1 MSQAPTA
8 GQLKPV
14 PTQSQPR
21 PRTNTLLGLAL
32 VLWGV
37 SLALTGLVL
46 YADQRHIG
54 GAEILVSGWLSPL
67 ALNFAWFANPV
78 FIWVVL
84 RVQAGKNATGLTL
97 LTVLLS
103 LDAMRLSYVPL
114 DAAGGSTQVY
124 GYGWGLVLWFMAMA
138 AMVAAAGTRKVELR
152 MESKASAGIDEWL
165 RPLGLALCVVVPA
178 AAAYLAFQDRKIAN
192 AIELTR
198 LSGVAFKRGPVCG
211 ASEPSVLQPLGQ
223 IAGVVE
229 LKLSTG
235 SAYASAYP
243 FERIRRL
250 LDWGIPIVRF
260 VGRDFS
266 LVAGADGPVL
276 TSVPASTPATATLF
290 VFAVREQGE
299 HQISAKLVEQAT
311 GRVVFD
317 QTWKSEAKGTRYC
330 PDYANFPK
338 ADAQP
343 RKVLT
348 EALAVQAL
356 VAAGP
361 PTVAAPNRVNG
372 VLIGE
377 VDAPVAL
384 AKSSET
390 NGTRGWRGNNNCP
403 ETVGWTGS
411 PPIKPDGL
419 DTGWAFVV
427 GDKAYYPGGRERYY
441 ALCEEGHAYL
451 YSGRPERGKYYL
463 TLEKRRLSDFHRAWS
478 GIVVIEST
486 LLAAAG
492 VEVKIASVD
501 EGADE
506 LILGLTRDQSTRR
519 LVIKA
524 PLKVSR

>member
-1 MSQAPTA
+1 MSQTPTA

-14 PTQSQPR
+14 PAHSPPR
-21 PRTNTLLGLAL
+21 LGTKTLLGLAL

-37 SLALTGLVL
+37 SLAFTGLVL

-54 GAEILVSGWLSPL
+54 GAEILIYGWLSPL
-67 ALNFAWFANPV
+67 MLNFAWFANPL
-78 FIWVVL
+78 FIWVAL
-84 RVQAGKNATGLTL
+84 RLQAGKPATGLTL
-97 LTVLLS
+97 LAVLLS
-103 LDAMRLSYVPL
+103 LDAMRFSPFPL
-114 DAAGGSTQVY
+114 DEGGGSTQVY
-124 GYGWGLVLWFMAMA
+124 GYGWGLVLWYTAMA
-138 AMVAAAGTRKVELR
+138 AMLAAAGTRQVELR
-152 MESKASAGIDEWL
+152 METQAPASIDEWL
-165 RPLGLALCVVVPA
+165 RPLGLALCLVVPA
-178 AAAYLAFQDRKIAN
+178 AAGYLAFQDRKIAN

-211 ASEPSVLQPLGQ
+211 ASEPSVSQSLGQ

-235 SAYASAYP
+235 SAYASTYP
-243 FERIRRL
+243 FERVRRL

-260 VGRDFS
+260 AGRDFS
-266 LVAGADGPVL
+266 LVAGADGQVL
-276 TSVPASTPATATLF
+276 TSVPASTPAIATLF
-290 VFAVREQGE
+290 VFAVSAQAE

-317 QTWKSEAKGTRYC
+317 QTWKSEAQGARYC

-348 EALAVQAL
+348 EALGVQAL
-356 VAAGP
+356 ETENP
-361 PTVAAPNRVNG
+361 PPVVAPNRVNG

-377 VDAPVAL
+377 VDAPIVPAQ
-384 AKSSET
+384 SSGT
-390 NGTRGWRGNNNCP
+390 NGTLSWKGNTNCP
-403 ETVGWTGS
+403 ATVGWTGS
-411 PPIKPDGL
+411 PPIRPEGL

-427 GDKAYYPGGRERYY
+427 GEKAYYLGSRERYY
-441 ALCEEGHAYL
+441 ALCEEGHVYL
-451 YSGRPERGKYYL
+451 YSGRRERGKYYL
-463 TLEKRRLSDFHRAWS
+463 TIEKRRLSDFHRAWS
-478 GIVVIEST
+478 GIVQIEST

-492 VEVKIASVD
+492 VDVKIATVE

-506 LILGLTRDQSTRR
+506 LTLVLTRDQSKPR